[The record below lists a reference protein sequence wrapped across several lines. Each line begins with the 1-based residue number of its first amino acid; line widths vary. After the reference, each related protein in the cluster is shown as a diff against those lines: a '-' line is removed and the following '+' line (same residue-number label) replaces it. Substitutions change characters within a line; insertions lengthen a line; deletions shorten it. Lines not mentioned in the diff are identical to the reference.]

1 MADPVEMGEPPD
13 DEPTYEPKDAIAK
26 TWSTSLRTGTAGLF
40 IATVQTT
47 LARRQLGAFGVFTTF
62 GSTTAW
68 AGEKAASLAA
78 SDTY

>member
-68 AGEKAASLAA
+68 AGEEAAPRSPG
-78 SDTY
+78 DTY